1 MLNKEQIEE
10 FDQLVA
16 LNQKADVRENKEKIL
31 VLLRE
36 FTRRSFLWSKLIKEN
51 NISIRDHI
59 VNDFAFLITGRK
71 IEIPKILSPNLS
83 ANDKILLASYFNW
96 KDSKQD
102 LIKLGYSLPNPY
114 IPYIEIFKLGGAF
127 LQYEYGMLDIFPFI
141 GIKTYPKEDYLVDTP
156 FWSEDIVL

>member
-36 FTRRSFLWSKLIKEN
+36 FTRRSFLWSKLITEN
-51 NISIRDHI
+51 NISVRDHI
-59 VNDFAFLITGRK
+59 ANDFTFILTGRK
-71 IEIPKILSPNLS
+71 IEIPKILPPHLSPY
-83 ANDKILLASYFNW
+83 DKILLASYFNW

-102 LIKLGYSLPNPY
+102 LIKLGYGLPNPY
-114 IPYIEIFKLGGAF
+114 IPYIEVFKLGGIY
-127 LQYEYGMLDIFPFI
+127 LEYKYSILEVYPFI
-141 GIKTYPKEDYLVDTP
+141 GIRTYPKEDYLVDTP
-156 FWSEDIVL
+156 FWAEDIVL

>member
-16 LNQKADVRENKEKIL
+16 LNQKTDVRENKEMIL

-36 FTRRSFLWSKLIKEN
+36 FTRRSFLWSKLITEN

-59 VNDFAFLITGRK
+59 VNDFAFHITGRK
-71 IEIPKILSPNLS
+71 IELPKILPPHLS
-83 ANDKILLASYFNW
+83 GNDKILLAGYFNW

-102 LIKLGYSLPNPY
+102 LFKLGYSLPNPY
-114 IPYIEIFKLGGAF
+114 IPYIEIFKLGGIF
-127 LQYEYGMLDIFPFI
+127 LEYKYSILEVYPFI
-141 GIKTYPKEDYLVDTP
+141 GISTYPKEDYLVDTP
-156 FWSEDIVL
+156 FWSEGIVL